1 MAREWGAYATGDGA
15 STVIASDSEA
25 TQTKPQLETSSLG
38 RFALLAMTKNAP
50 VGAVSPPMHIREN

>member
-1 MAREWGAYATGDGA
+1 MAREWRAHMTADGA

-25 TQTKPQLETSSLG
+25 TQTKQQLETPSLG

-50 VGAVSPPMHIREN
+50 VGAVSPAMHIREN